1 MPALRTTERGSVLGV
16 PLALT
21 GWEIGLLSTAVV
33 FIILALVA
41 SMVVP
46 RRWPEFPNRS
56 LGWFIAGCIV
66 LFVGQMTAVILLSEV
81 GESHEAVEQPEPG
94 GPTEP
99 APTEPEPTEPEPE
112 PEPEPTEPEP
122 APTEPEPTEPAP
134 PVEGDPVAGKEIFLG
149 DGGCGACHTLADAGT
164 SGVIGPNLDES
175 QPDLDLAVQRITDGQ
190 GAMPSFEGQLTE
202 QQILDVATYVSTAA
216 GG

>member
-1 MPALRTTERGSVLGV
+1 V

-21 GWEIGLLSTAVV
+21 GWEIGLASTAAV

-46 RRWPEFPNRS
+46 RRWPEFPNRA

-66 LFVGQMTAVILLSEV
+66 LFVGQMTAVILLAEV
-81 GESHEAVEQPEPG
+81 GEEHEAVEQPEPG
-94 GPTEP
+94 EPTEP
-99 APTEPEPTEPEPE
+99 APTEPEPTEPES
-112 PEPEPTEPEP
+112 TEPAPTAPE
-122 APTEPEPTEPAP
+122 PTEPEPTEPAP

-164 SGVIGPNLDES
+164 SGAIGPNLDEA
-175 QPDLDLAVQRITDGQ
+175 QPDLELAVDRITNGQ
-190 GAMPSFEGQLTE
+190 GAMPSFEGQLSE